1 MSAATSA
8 VMFAV
13 TPAAMLAAAH
23 AAVTAAWPLSGAPA
37 AASLADEFVLRV
49 ARAWRRLRGL
59 MLAGPA
65 R

>member
-1 MSAATSA
+1 
-8 VMFAV
+8 MFAV